1 MQRALRPSFF
11 SFFFSSSPP
20 SLYLVQQAS
29 ARCLY
34 LRSLF
39 LRDGHRNRSPTC
51 CEIYTLNVG
60 RNNDRS
66 LLFRFSTADLYYRSG
81 PGLYSPRNAN
91 LLYRVIRP
99 CADRCISL
107 PFSLSLARSLDSEP
121 RPRTW
126 KIDRSLESMAGRID
140 PRPSPTRRPMF
151 LAVVYKRVIA
161 LIPGIS

>member
-107 PFSLSLARSLDSEP
+107 PFSLSLSLARF
-121 RPRTW
+121 RTESPHLE
-126 KIDRSLESMAGRID
+126 DRSIVGIDGRED
-140 PRPSPTRRPMF
+140 RSST
-151 LAVVYKRVIA
+151 IA
-161 LIPGIS
+161 NSSSDVFSRGL

>member
-11 SFFFSSSPP
+11 FLFFFSSSPP

-107 PFSLSLARSLDSEP
+107 SLARSIPNREP
-121 RPRTW
+121 APG
-126 KIDRSLESMAGRID
+126 IDRWNRWPGGSILDHRQ
-140 PRPSPTRRPMF
+140 
-151 LAVVYKRVIA
+151 LVVRCF
-161 LIPGIS
+161 